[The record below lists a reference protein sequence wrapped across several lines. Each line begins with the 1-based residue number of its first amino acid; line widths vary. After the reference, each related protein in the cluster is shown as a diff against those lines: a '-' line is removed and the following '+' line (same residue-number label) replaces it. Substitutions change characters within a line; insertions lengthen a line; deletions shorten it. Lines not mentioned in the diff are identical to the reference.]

1 MLHRRPNRAVVH
13 ARPKVEVL
21 PRAMF
26 LSRFVAFDAFR
37 ARLVRF
43 QKRLALWF
51 AQVFDLQLR
60 VDWVVDVPDVHLD
73 LTASHVFFL
82 SSSSSSSPSL
92 CLSIFAF
99 CVQKRKVDSRKFSA
113 DDGWGNEKRR
123 ERETK
128 SIPLPIQE
136 ERAPANNNNTKRER
150 MNAID

>member
-1 MLHRRPNRAVVH
+1 MRFFPPKWRKTKENFTSELDDATTATDSFYSTRANDD
-13 ARPKVEVL
+13 PS
-21 PRAMF
+21 F
-26 LSRFVAFDAFR
+26 LGKT
-37 ARLVRF
+37 L
-43 QKRLALWF
+43 
-51 AQVFDLQLR
+51 
-60 VDWVVDVPDVHLD
+60 
-73 LTASHVFFL
+73 LTLSSL